1 MTYEEYQATIV
12 VNIEAMRESRRK
24 QNEEQQLLE
33 QEIRERMADA
43 KRRYL
48 EEQSSLISI
57 LRDKAK
63 AISDK
68 WKAERVRLHLE
79 HAKVIDQW
87 REEHG
92 ISTPPYVELPSGE
105 RPNQEGGTEQ

>member
-1 MTYEEYQATIV
+1 MNYEEYQASIV
-12 VNIEAMRESRRK
+12 INIEAMKETRRK
-24 QNEEQQLLE
+24 QNDEQQLLQ
-33 QEIRERMADA
+33 QEISERMADA

-48 EEQSSLISI
+48 EEQSSLYSI
-57 LRDKAK
+57 QRDKAK

-79 HAKVIDQW
+79 HAKVINQW

-92 ISTPPYVELPSGE
+92 ISTPPI
-105 RPNQEGGTEQ
+105 RRTARNRAD